1 MERVAINGV
10 VSESRHY
17 EVYASSE
24 RDGKGGVS
32 QHDTL
37 EDAKEEARRLCRL
50 GFNGPPAKHVEI
62 ADVHR
67 VVRRINAPEF
77 L

>member
-10 VSESRHY
+10 VTEGRHF
-17 EVYASSE
+17 EVYVNSDH
-24 RDGKGGVS
+24 DGKGGVS
-32 QHDTL
+32 RHATL
-37 EDAKEEARRLCRL
+37 EDAKEEAKRLCRL
-50 GFNGPPAKHVEI
+50 GFNDPPVKHVEI
-62 ADVHR
+62 ADVYR